1 MRVAFSVGLLIAFC
15 LQSGAYFFLDSKYE
29 ALLVSVAKKDAERV
43 AEIAAAEA
51 ALTVKETAHE
61 KTIKEAIVAYRAS
74 IANIR
79 NNDVAV
85 ADRLRS
91 DAERRAAKY
100 RAQAIANEAS
110 CRDLADQHT
119 AFDEH
124 IVRGTEVVA
133 GLTTALAVRD
143 AEVAVLFKQISADRE
158 LFEESSK

>member
-1 MRVAFSVGLLIAFC
+1 MRAAFSVGLLIAFC

-74 IANIR
+74 IASIR
-79 NNDVAV
+79 NNDV